1 MSIAEVTTNTHKSI
15 LKEIK
20 NNLKKKKE
28 IQKNHRDMD
37 LQQFYLGFHN
47 NLTGSLPTIN

>member
-20 NNLKKKKE
+20 NNLKKKKKSKKTTE
-28 IQKNHRDMD
+28 IWIYSNFIWGFTIISQVAY
-37 LQQFYLGFHN
+37 QQ
-47 NLTGSLPTIN
+47 